1 MPTNPEG
8 RALNNQMIDGLRAR
22 QNLLDRTSE
31 AAFRAVPRH
40 VFLPGQKME
49 TIYTDEAIAIKRD
62 SDGSVLSSSSQPTMM
77 AIMLRQLRL
86 EKGDNVLEIG
96 TGTGYNAA
104 IMQHIVGETG
114 YVTSIELDNQLAD
127 QARQN
132 LQRMNIGNNVNVVTT
147 DGAQG
152 YAPRASY
159 DRIIATAATWDIP
172 PAWIKQLKPDGVL
185 VAPMWIEG
193 MQVSAAFS
201 LQDDGT
207 LYSSRNIPCAFI
219 SMRGVASGP
228 MVSRRVGRSTL
239 MLSAHNVQNIDSAA
253 LHLLLSDDAEINRLT
268 PALDS
273 QEYWNGFVIYLAL
286 NVPSGYQFSLY
297 NVAENQKTYGL
308 EGSGFA
314 ITRRGTACFVP
325 YNGEGLAYAFGGA
338 DAFMHL
344 QKRLDEWE
352 AAGRPGSD
360 SLRLLVLPQDH
371 PRATAQ
377 GSATVYQRQYHH
389 LLVWL
394 EG

>member
-8 RALNNQMIDGLRAR
+8 RALNNKLIDSLRAR
-22 QNLLDRTSE
+22 QNLLDRNSE

-40 VFLPGQKME
+40 VFLPGE
-49 TIYTDEAIAIKRD
+49 TLETVYTDEAIAIKRD
-62 SDGSVLSSSSQPTMM
+62 ADGSILSSSSQPTMM

-104 IMQHIVGETG
+104 VMQHIVGETG

-127 QARQN
+127 QAQKN
-132 LQRMNIGNNVNVVTT
+132 LQRMNIGNNVNVVAT

-207 LYSSRNIPCAFI
+207 LYSARNIPCAFI
-219 SMRGVASGP
+219 SMRGVAAGP
-228 MVSRRVGRSTL
+228 TVSRRVGRSTL

-253 LHLLLSDDAEINRLT
+253 LHLLLSDGAEMNRLT
-268 PALDS
+268 PSMDT
-273 QEYWNGFVIYLAL
+273 QDFWNGFVIYLAL

-297 NVAENQKTYGL
+297 TVTENQNAYGL

-325 YNGEGLAYAFGGA
+325 YNGEGVAFAFGGA

-352 AAGRPGSD
+352 AAGRPGSE

-371 PRATAQ
+371 PRAASI
-377 GSATVYQRQYHH
+377 GSAVVYQRQYHH

-394 EG
+394 ET

>member
-8 RALNNQMIDGLRAR
+8 RALNEKMVDSLRAR
-22 QNLLDRTSE
+22 QGLLDRTVE

-40 VFLPGQKME
+40 VFLPEEKLE
-49 TIYTDEAIAIKRD
+49 TVYTDEAIAIKRD
-62 SDGSVLSSSSQPTMM
+62 ADGTVLSSSSQPTMM

-86 EKGDNVLEIG
+86 QRGDNVLEIG

-104 IMQHIVGETG
+104 VMQHIVGETG

-127 QARQN
+127 QARRN
-132 LQRMNIGNNVNVVTT
+132 LQRMNIGNNVNVVAA

-159 DRIIATAATWDIP
+159 DRIMATAATWDIP
-172 PAWIKQLKPDGVL
+172 PAWIKQLKPDGLL

-193 MQVSAAFS
+193 MQVSAAFA

-207 LYSSRNIPCAFI
+207 LYSPRNLPCAFI
-219 SMRGVASGP
+219 SMRGVAAGP
-228 MVSRRVGRSTL
+228 TAARRVGRSTL

-253 LHLLLSDDAEINRLT
+253 LHLLLSDGAEMNRLS
-268 PALDS
+268 PSLDS
-273 QEYWNGFVIYLAL
+273 NDFWNGFVIYLAL
-286 NVPSGYQFSLY
+286 NVPAGYQFSLY
-297 NVAENQKTYGL
+297 TVSENQNAYGL

-314 ITRRGTACFVP
+314 LTRRGTACFVP
-325 YNGEGLAYAFGGA
+325 YNGEGIAYAFGGA

-344 QKRLDEWE
+344 QKRLDDWE
-352 AAGRPGSD
+352 AAGRPGSEA
-360 SLRLLVLPQDH
+360 LRLHVLPKDH
-371 PRATAQ
+371 PLSASV
-377 GSATVYQRQYHH
+377 GSAVVYERQYHN

>member
-1 MPTNPEG
+1 MPTSPEG
-8 RALNNQMIDGLRAR
+8 RALNNRMIDGLRAR
-22 QNLLDRTSE
+22 QGLLDRATE

-40 VFLPGQKME
+40 VFLPDEKLE
-49 TIYTDEAIAIKRD
+49 AVYTDEAIAIKRD
-62 SDGSVLSSSSQPTMM
+62 PDGTVLSSSSQPTMM

-86 EKGDNVLEIG
+86 SEGDNVLEIG

-114 YVTSIELDNQLAD
+114 YITSIELDNQLAD
-127 QARQN
+127 QSRRN
-132 LQRMNIGNNVNVVTT
+132 LQRMNIGNNVNVVAT
-147 DGAQG
+147 DGAGG

-159 DRIIATAATWDIP
+159 DRIMATAAAWDIP

-193 MQVSAAFS
+193 MQVSAAFT

-207 LYSSRNIPCAFI
+207 LYSPRNLPCAFL

-228 MVSRRVGRSTL
+228 TVSRRVGRSTL
-239 MLSAHNVQNIDSAA
+239 MLSAHNVANIDSAT
-253 LHLLLSDDAEINRLT
+253 LHLLLSDGAEMNRLS
-268 PALDS
+268 PSLES
-273 QEYWNGFVIYLAL
+273 QDFWNGFMIYLAL
-286 NVPSGYQFSLY
+286 NVPDGYQFLLY
-297 NVAENQKTYGL
+297 TVTENQKAYGL

-325 YNGEGLAYAFGGA
+325 YNGEGIAYAFGGA

-344 QKRLDEWE
+344 QKRLEEWV
-352 AAGRPGSD
+352 AAGRPGSEN
-360 SLRLLVLPQDH
+360 LRILVLPKDH
-371 PRATAQ
+371 PRGAAG
-377 GSATVYQRQYHH
+377 GSAVVYERQYHN